1 MNRTISGV
9 AALLAVAATVAGCG
23 GGTSA
28 SGTTSGDA
36 GMHHAHG
43 SGTFRAS
50 VHGFEAE
57 LQTSV
62 HAFQKG
68 NIASAAAT
76 AGPLLANCMSTVN
89 NKLAPHAATTTQKQA
104 VVHLRLSCSN
114 MEKAVHTGMSG
125 NLKKAKEYA
134 RAALEQSQIAAQMSG

>member
-1 MNRTISGV
+1 MNRTILGV
-9 AALLAVAATVAGCG
+9 AALLAVAATLAGCG

-28 SGTTSGDA
+28 SDSTTGAA

-43 SGTFRAS
+43 AATFRAG
-50 VHGFEAE
+50 VHGFEAK

-68 NIASAAAT
+68 DIAAAAAT
-76 AGPLLANCMSTVN
+76 AGPLIASCMSTVN
-89 NKLAPHAATTTQKQA
+89 NKLAPHAATTAQKQA

-114 MEKAVHTGMSG
+114 MTKAVHAGLSG

-134 RAALEQSQIAAQMSG
+134 RAAVEQSQIAAQMSG